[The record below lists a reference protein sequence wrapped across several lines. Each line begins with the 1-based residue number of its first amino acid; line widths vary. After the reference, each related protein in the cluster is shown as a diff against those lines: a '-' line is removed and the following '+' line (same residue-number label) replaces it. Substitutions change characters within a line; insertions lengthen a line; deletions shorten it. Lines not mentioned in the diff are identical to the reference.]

1 MKSFFRWRF
10 CCKWKKNACRFF
22 FFFCLYIGVPLRY
35 KSNVKK
41 TQFYWIKFYIV
52 SITGST
58 IILSMRRHE
67 RSQNDRET
75 TIKSTEKEKKKKRT
89 QIKWTKKLAR
99 TNCFGIVYSSQSHWS
114 YSNLRKHEP
123 PLWSCKAVST
133 RSNLTKKKH
142 FFYYRQRDTVYV
154 CI

>member
-1 MKSFFRWRF
+1 MR
-10 CCKWKKNACRFF
+10 KKNACRFF
-22 FFFCLYIGVPLRY
+22 FTSSACIFACRSDTQVMW
-35 KSNVKK
+35 KK
-41 TQFYWIKFYIV
+41 TQFYWTKFYIV
-52 SITGST
+52 SITGLT
-58 IILSMRRHE
+58 IILSMRRHK

-75 TIKSTEKEKKKKRT
+75 TIKSTEKETKKKRT

-133 RSNLTKKKH
+133 RSNLTKKN
-142 FFYYRQRDTVYV
+142 FFFTTDRETLCLCVYNV
-154 CI
+154 I